1 MIRTVVLHGY
11 LRKRFGRQYK
21 LDVDSPA
28 EVVRALGVQ
37 VKGFL
42 SAIRY
47 GEFRVLRGSYA
58 LGEAELGLPLDKER
72 EFHIV
77 PVASGSKRGGLL
89 KVILGVALIGIG
101 FAVMGGAAAAGSATM
116 MSLGKTLLTFGA
128 GMFFNGLG
136 QMLSPTPEIDPS
148 HEGPATR
155 QSHVFGGTQNLTEE
169 GNIVPVVYGVTWSGS
184 VVTSAGMNVKIVS

>member
-37 VKGFL
+37 VTGFL

-58 LGEAELGLPLDKER
+58 LGEAELGLPLGEER

-148 HEGPATR
+148 HEGAATR

-169 GNIVPVVYGVTWSGS
+169 GNIVPVIYGVTWGSS
-184 VVTSAGMNVKIVS
+184 VVTSAGMEVEIVS

>member
-58 LGEAELGLPLDKER
+58 LGEAELGLPLADER

-101 FAVMGGAAAAGSATM
+101 FAVMGGAAAGSFA

-148 HEGPATR
+148 HEGAATR

-169 GNIVPVVYGVTWSGS
+169 GNIVPVIYGVTWGGS
-184 VVTSAGMNVKIVS
+184 VVTSAGMEVEIVS

>member
-1 MIRTVVLHGY
+1 MIRTIVLHGY
-11 LRKRFGRQYK
+11 LRKRFGKQYK

-28 EVVRALGVQ
+28 EVIRALGVQ
-37 VKGFL
+37 LNGFVAAL
-42 SAIRY
+42 RR

-58 LGEAELGLPLDKER
+58 LGEAELGLPLADER
-72 EFHIV
+72 EFHII
-77 PVASGSKRGGLL
+77 PVACGSKRGGLL
-89 KVILGVALIGIG
+89 KVILGVAMIGVG
-101 FAVMGGAAAAGSATM
+101 FAVMGGAAAATSASV
-116 MSLGKTLLTFGA
+116 MSIGKTLLTFGA

-169 GNIVPVVYGVTWSGS
+169 GNIVPVIYGITWSGS
-184 VVTSAGMNVKIVS
+184 VVTSAGMNVKLVS

>member
-11 LRKRFGRQYK
+11 LRKRFGGQYK

-37 VKGFL
+37 VAGFL

-58 LGEAELGLPLDKER
+58 LGEAELGLPLADER

-148 HEGPATR
+148 HEGAATR

-169 GNIVPVVYGVTWSGS
+169 GNIVPVIYGVTWGGS
-184 VVTSAGMNVKIVS
+184 VVTSAGMEVEIVS